1 MRAPVLI
8 TLCLS
13 PVLAAAEGTL
23 TATVVHAD
31 FSQAPEVRLLVRV
44 LDEAFA
50 TDQESI
56 VSQCPVARA
65 AGEHLAPDSCF
76 EVTIDE
82 GSGAVQPMSQTLL
95 ARPERASDPIYL
107 ELVYRTQLQ
116 PLYDDVYSRPTARL
130 RVETNG
136 FYNWNDEM
144 LQALPQ
150 NVMALGG
157 INALVLGDADALLN
171 AAYRERLRQLSDEAS
186 SALRQAQRNW
196 IAMRRDAEC
205 KPYGEE
211 QPYSVFGEFSYD
223 CLVRLTLDRAR
234 QLAVVRG
241 DQS

>member
-1 MRAPVLI
+1 MRAPLLI

-65 AGEHLAPDSCF
+65 TGEHLAPDSCF

-130 RVETNG
+130 RVESNG

-196 IAMRRDAEC
+196 IAMRDAEC

>member
-1 MRAPVLI
+1 MRMPMLFA
-8 TLCLS
+8 LCLL
-13 PVLAAAEGTL
+13 PALAAAEGTL
-23 TATVVHAD
+23 TATIVHAD
-31 FSQAPEVRLLVRV
+31 FSQAPEARLLVRV

-56 VSQCPVARA
+56 VSKCPLAEVP
-65 AGEHLAPDSCF
+65 GQQLAPDSCF

-82 GSGAVQPMSQTLL
+82 GSGPLQPMNQTLL
-95 ARPERASDPIYL
+95 SRPERASDPIYL
-107 ELVYRTQLQ
+107 ELVYRTALR
-116 PLYDDVYSRPTARL
+116 PLHDDVYSRPTARL

-136 FYNWNDEM
+136 FYNWNEEM
-144 LQALPQ
+144 SQALPQ

-157 INALVLGDADALLN
+157 ISALVLGDADALLN
-171 AAYRERLRQLSDEAS
+171 AAYRERQRQLSDEAS
-186 SALRQAQRNW
+186 DALRQAQRHW
-196 IAMRRDAEC
+196 IAMRDAEC
-205 KPYGEE
+205 RPYGDE

>member
-1 MRAPVLI
+1 MRMPVLLA
-8 TLCLS
+8 LCLS
-13 PVLAAAEGTL
+13 PLVAAAEGTL

-44 LDEAFA
+44 LDEAFG

-56 VSQCPVARA
+56 VSKCPVAKEP
-65 AGEHLAPDSCF
+65 GERLAPNSCF
-76 EVTIDE
+76 EVSIDE
-82 GSGAVQPMSQTLL
+82 GSGPQQPIYQTLL
-95 ARPERASDPIYL
+95 AKPERASDPIYL

-116 PLYDDVYSRPTARL
+116 PHHDDFYSRPTARL

-136 FYNWNDEM
+136 FYNWNAEM
-144 LQALPQ
+144 PLALPQ

-157 INALVLGDADALLN
+157 ISALVLGDADALLN
-171 AAYRERLRQLSDEAS
+171 ATYRERQRQLSDEAGT
-186 SALRQAQRNW
+186 ALRQAQRNW
-196 IAMRRDAEC
+196 IAMRDAEC
-205 KPYGEE
+205 KPYGED

-223 CLVRLTLDRAR
+223 CMVRLTLDRAR